1 MGPRRYISHDIMTTM
16 DKASISNRLV
26 SMPRAMPDEAALVN
40 IIGTIAKHAEDVD
53 REAKFPDEAIGA
65 IRELKLL
72 SAAVPNRFGGMGAS
86 LVELSEICEQLGRA
100 CASTGMIYAMH
111 CIQVFSIVDHM
122 GGNEGLADYLYR
134 LVDEQRLIASV
145 TSEVGTSG
153 DLRRSICG
161 VETIASGE
169 FLLEKSATTISYG
182 SQADDLLLTAR
193 RSTDAAA
200 NDQVCALLL
209 SGQYEL
215 GGVGNWD
222 TLGMRGTCS
231 PPARI
236 SGSGEAWQILPDPF
250 RDIASTTMV
259 PVSHILWASV
269 WLGIAADAST
279 RARRFLQMRSRK
291 DSDGSIL
298 ASNRL
303 TRVSTRVSSVRSRQA
318 EAARTWDTITRGNT
332 ESADLMA
339 TVLAINELKLEA
351 SEAVTEVVGEAMQV
365 IGIPAY
371 QNQGEWSLGRQLR
384 DAHSASL
391 MINNDRIRATNAE
404 LLLVYKGR

>member
-1 MGPRRYISHDIMTTM
+1 
-16 DKASISNRLV
+16 
-26 SMPRAMPDEAALVN
+26 MPDEAALANV
-40 IIGTIAKHAEDVD
+40 IGAAARHAEVVD
-53 REAKFPDEAIGA
+53 REARFPDEAIAA

-86 LVELSEICEQLGRA
+86 LVELSAICEQLGKA

-134 LVDEQRLIASV
+134 LVDEQRLLASV

-161 VETIASGE
+161 VEAMAGGG
-169 FLLEKSATTISYG
+169 FLLEKSATTISYVA
-182 SQADDLLLTAR
+182 QADDLLLTAR
-193 RSTDAAA
+193 RSPDAAA
-200 NDQVCALLL
+200 NDQVCILLL
-209 SGQYEL
+209 GGQYEL
-215 GGVGNWD
+215 EDKGNWD

-236 SGSGEAWQILPDPF
+236 RGSGAAWQILPDPF

-291 DSDGSIL
+291 ESEGSIL
-298 ASNRL
+298 AGNRL
-303 TRVSTRVSSVRSRQA
+303 TRISARVSSLRARLA
-318 EAARTWDTITRGNT
+318 ETARTWDSSTRSNT
-332 ESADLMA
+332 ESAGSVATILM
-339 TVLAINELKLEA
+339 INELKLEA
-351 SEAVTEVVGEAMQV
+351 SEAVTEVVGEAIQV

-384 DAHSASL
+384 DSHSASL

-404 LLLVYKGR
+404 LLLIYKGQ

>member
-1 MGPRRYISHDIMTTM
+1 MTTEEN
-16 DKASISNRLV
+16 APISNRLI
-26 SMPRAMPDEAALVN
+26 SIPRAMPDNAVLADV
-40 IIGTIAKHAEDVD
+40 IDIAAKHADDVD
-53 REAKFPDEAIGA
+53 REARFPDEAIGA

-72 SAAVPNRFGGMGAS
+72 SAAVPNRLGGMDAG
-86 LVELSEICEQLGRA
+86 LVELSGICAQLGRA

-111 CIQVFSIVDHM
+111 CIQVLSIVDHM
-122 GGNEGLADYLYR
+122 GGNERLADYLCR

-153 DLRRSICG
+153 ELRRSICG
-161 VETIASGE
+161 VETMTGGGV
-169 FLLEKSATTISYG
+169 LLKKSATTVSYV

-193 RSTDAAA
+193 RNTDAAA
-200 NDQVCALLL
+200 NDQVCVLMLG
-209 SGQYEL
+209 GQYEL
-215 GGVGNWD
+215 EGVGNWD

-236 SGSGEAWQILPDPF
+236 SGRGEAWQILPDPF

-269 WLGIAADAST
+269 WLGIAEDAST
-279 RARRFLQMRSRK
+279 RARRYLQMRSRK

-303 TRVSTRVSSVRSRQA
+303 TRVSMRVSSLRARLA
-318 EAARTWDTITRGNT
+318 ETARTWDKSFRRNT
-332 ESADLMA
+332 ESAGLAATILM
-339 TVLAINELKLEA
+339 LNELKLEA
-351 SEAVTEVVGEAMQV
+351 SEAVTEVVGESMQV
-365 IGIPAY
+365 VGIPAY

-384 DAHSASL
+384 DSHSASL

-404 LLLVYKGR
+404 LLLIYKGQ